1 MRADD
6 PNLPQL
12 RKIAEAL
19 GDLRE
24 QVVFVGGAV
33 AGLLVTDPLA
43 DPVRATRDVDA
54 VVNASRALFYR
65 IEKAVAQ
72 RGFARD
78 MGSDVTC
85 RWVHKESG
93 LLLDLMPVQPE
104 VLGFSNRWYPYA
116 VESAAPAN
124 LGSGITIRLVS
135 AVAFVA
141 TKLEAFAG
149 RGGGDYLSS
158 HDIEDVLN
166 IVDGREELAGEMA
179 VAPAALRQAVSA
191 ALTQLLASPDF
202 ANVLPGMIAEP
213 QRSGLVQQR
222 LKAMCLGDEFVQPGD
237 FSGYPP
243 RNL

>member
-12 RKIAEAL
+12 RQIAEAL

-43 DPVRATRDVDA
+43 NPVRATRDVDA
-54 VVNASRALFYR
+54 VVNASRTKFYR
-65 IEKAVAQ
+65 IEEAVAQ

-78 MGSDVTC
+78 VTSEVIC
-85 RWVHKESG
+85 RWVHKDSG
-93 LLLDLMPVQPE
+93 MLFDLMPVEPE

-116 VESAAPAN
+116 VETAEPTD
-124 LGSGITIRLVS
+124 LGAGITIRLVS
-135 AVAFVA
+135 AVGFVA

-166 IVDGREELAGEMA
+166 IVDGREELANELST
-179 VAPAALRQAVSA
+179 APAEIRQAVGDAFSG
-191 ALTQLLASPDF
+191 LLSDRNF
-202 ANVLPGMIAEP
+202 ANVLPGMLAEP
-213 QRSGLVQQR
+213 ERAELVTQRIKVMCQR
-222 LKAMCLGDEFVQPGD
+222 
-237 FSGYPP
+237 
-243 RNL
+243 

>member
-6 PNLPQL
+6 PNLPYL
-12 RKIAEAL
+12 RHIAEAL
-19 GDLRE
+19 GELRE

-43 DPVRATRDVDA
+43 DGVRATRDVDA
-54 VVNASRALFYR
+54 VVNANRAMFHR
-65 IEKAVAQ
+65 IEEAVAQ

-78 MGSDVTC
+78 VHSDVIC

-93 LLLDLMPVQPE
+93 VLFDLMPVQPE

-116 VESAAPAN
+116 VETAEPTELSP
-124 LGSGITIRLVS
+124 GVTIRLVS

-149 RGGGDYLSS
+149 RGGGDFLSS

-166 IVDGREELAGEMA
+166 IVDGREELTSEMA
-179 VAPAALRQAVSA
+179 AAPAELRQAVA
-191 ALTQLLASPDF
+191 AAFQGLLSNPDF
-202 ANVLPGMIAEP
+202 ANVLPGLIAEP
-213 QRSGLVQQR
+213 ERAGLVAQR
-222 LKAMCLGDEFVQPGD
+222 LKAMC
-237 FSGYPP
+237 S
-243 RNL
+243 